1 MDLVFILSIL
11 EDAEIK
17 EVDLGRRLILA
28 GEESA
33 VFAVQC
39 QCKVPYVAPNDHPCM
54 IKGWV
59 VQLMADATVPWQ
71 RVSVANLVAVQ
82 MLTELSTRYIPQPY
96 ENDLLVG
103 FNVDARCRERK

>member
-1 MDLVFILSIL
+1 MDLVFILSVL

-17 EVDLGRRLILA
+17 EVDLGRSLILA

-39 QCKVPYVAPNDHPCM
+39 ECKVPYVAPNDHPCM

-59 VQLMADATVPWQ
+59 VQLIADATVLWQ
-71 RVSVANLVAVQ
+71 RISIANLVVVQ

-96 ENDLLVG
+96 KNDLLVG
-103 FNVDARCRERK
+103 FDINAQCRERK